1 MSTLFTIY
9 IGLKDADTNEQKFKI
24 ERYQSVLRDVCRSY
38 GVAFSVQVVGGG
50 YFYKNGCY
58 TDENTL
64 QLQMTDIS
72 EETVTEI
79 AKDLCAF
86 FNQESVIVVSQP
98 CTVKFVSEKL

>member
-1 MSTLFTIY
+1 
-9 IGLKDADTNEQKFKI
+9 
-24 ERYQSVLRDVCRSY
+24 
-38 GVAFSVQVVGGG
+38 VAFSVQVVGGG
-50 YFYKNGCY
+50 YFYKDGDY